1 MGWVY
6 VVAALEVVALALV
19 VVDIIG
25 IRRRAGR
32 ALPVI
37 SLGMKLSVILAYVLW
52 WLYYNVFT
60 QASSME
66 DLAAFAGILVVSVP
80 VLSISIVLDLM
91 VVRALRRQRKG
102 L

>member
-6 VVAALEVVALALV
+6 VVAALEVVALAFV

-25 IRRRAGR
+25 IKRRAGR
-32 ALPVI
+32 AMPYI
-37 SLGMKLSVILAYVLW
+37 SLGMKISVVLAYVLW
-52 WLYYNVFT
+52 WLYFNVIT
-60 QASSME
+60 HASSME

-80 VLSISIVLDLM
+80 VLATSIVLDLM

-102 L
+102 R

>member
-6 VVAALEVVALALV
+6 VVAVLEVVALVFV

-32 ALPVI
+32 RLPIV

-52 WLYYNVFT
+52 WVYFNVFT

-80 VLSISIVLDLM
+80 VLTISIVLDLM
-91 VVRALRRQRKG
+91 VVRALLRQRKG
-102 L
+102 R